1 MNDTAH
7 IKVDYFGGLAGAL
20 LPPVIFISGVITLS
34 LMGAPDERG
43 FWPILILALCVGLM
57 LAKDKEAFSESVL
70 SGMSDPVV
78 MIMIMAWM
86 LASTIGVLMGLTG
99 FVEALTWGANQ
110 LNFGHTMFVVAVFFV
125 CVLVSISTGSSFGT
139 ILICGPLLFP
149 AGGLLGVHLPTL
161 AGAILGGA
169 TFGDCIAPVS
179 DTTIAS
185 ALSQKAD
192 IGGTVRTRLKYVL
205 PAAAL
210 ALLMYAIS
218 AGMRSGELLQLPPQI
233 EAKPLALIM
242 IVVPVVIIYLL
253 LKKRHLF
260 HGLFAGLIV
269 GVITALICGLLP
281 PEKLLSLDLDNFRA
295 NSFIIDGINRAVGI
309 SFFTILLMGLIASV
323 KASGLLERLSNFSS
337 QKIKTARQA
346 EGWIVGSMMLIVLVT
361 AHSVVAVL

>member
-1 MNDTAH
+1 
-7 IKVDYFGGLAGAL
+7 
-20 LPPVIFISGVITLS
+20 
-34 LMGAPDERG
+34 
-43 FWPILILALCVGLM
+43 
-57 LAKDKEAFSESVL
+57 
-70 SGMSDPVV
+70 
-78 MIMIMAWM
+78 
-86 LASTIGVLMGLTG
+86 
-99 FVEALTWGANQ
+99 
-110 LNFGHTMFVVAVFFV
+110 
-125 CVLVSISTGSSFGT
+125 
-139 ILICGPLLFP
+139 
-149 AGGLLGVHLPTL
+149 
-161 AGAILGGA
+161 
-169 TFGDCIAPVS
+169 VS

-269 GVITALICGLLP
+269 GVIVALICGLLP

-361 AHSVVAVL
+361 AHSVVAVLSASEFVRRAGEQMNINKYRRANLMGLVVCTLPFILPYFIPVILMSSATLSGADFNIPTVSPLDVGLHNFFSWSLLLVTFFAVVTGYGRHSLPASGLAAEHDKQT